1 MGPPSITRRLARS
14 TWQLACSGGAQQG
27 GAIGPTPVAERLAR
41 RPSMGRLA
49 PRERS
54 TPGPK
59 ARRQPRAH
67 HGDGPQEAGR
77 QARAAPHGS
86 EGPQPSQGHGPSPT
100 GTRQAAAAAR
110 GSRRSKR
117 RRHASRT
124 PQAQHGPRNQRHTPH
139 RRQRHAQQAAH
150 SAPHAAPQAGHTQA
164 THHRNDTRG
173 HTHKGTPQAN
183 STPPPRHPQHTSTRN
198 GSGDGAT
205 RQRQTDHDRGAR
217 TTHHRGSRP
226 TE

>member
-1 MGPPSITRRLARS
+1 M
-14 TWQLACSGGAQQG
+14 
-27 GAIGPTPVAERLAR
+27 GAIGPGDDRATGPKLPDIAGGRLASRRLQGDWPDRHGMGAIGPRENRAPGPMLGRLAR
-41 RPSMGRLA
+41 TSREAQAQCRGGDWPSDDYKA
-49 PRERS
+49 P
-54 TPGPK
+54 GQK

-110 GSRRSKR
+110 GSRHSKR

-150 SAPHAAPQAGHTQA
+150 SAPHAAHSSQCAESCMPYTV
-164 THHRNDTRG
+164 R
-173 HTHKGTPQAN
+173 
-183 STPPPRHPQHTSTRN
+183 STSASCVVRR
-198 GSGDGAT
+198 A
-205 RQRQTDHDRGAR
+205 
-217 TTHHRGSRP
+217 
-226 TE
+226 